1 MSAPACSLLQSIA
14 RTARKSAALLCLLSG
29 ALVLSACGQG
39 GEDGPVEIAFIGN
52 PATLVQSGMRLS
64 PAAQQIRAATAQG
77 LVAIDA
83 DGEIVPALA
92 ERWIVTDDG
101 LSYIFRLRNSDWPD
115 GSRLTAASVR
125 QSLMRDIDALQGTSL
140 GLDLAKIDE
149 IRAMTGRVVEI
160 RLSSPMPGFL
170 QVLAQP
176 ELGLM
181 RDGEGTGPMNIVG
194 DGDSALLTVL
204 PPEMR
209 GLPQTEEWRDE
220 YRPLRV
226 RVLAPTDALDA
237 FRRGRLD
244 GVFAGRIAS
253 LPMVDTGPL
262 ARGTV
267 RLDAPRG
274 LFGLRFTSLDGFLAD
289 PAAREALSMAFDR
302 DTLLAPFSIGGW
314 SPATRIVP
322 PEFARQP
329 EDALPDWAEQSLEQ
343 RRAVAAARVAM
354 YERETGEAVNLRL
367 AMPTGPGADILFT
380 RLAADLAAIGVD
392 ATRVGPRER
401 AELKLVDV
409 VARYAAPRWFLNQF
423 NCSLGGGACSGA
435 ADTLVSEALAATD
448 PAIRDTLLAA
458 AEARLNDAQIF
469 IPFGPPIRWALV
481 RAGLPGFTENGW
493 SLHPLFPMAQRPI

>member
-1 MSAPACSLLQSIA
+1 MLATVLSFLPLFRRSASRC
-14 RTARKSAALLCLLSG
+14 AAMLCMLSG
-29 ALVLSACGQG
+29 AMLLSACGQG
-39 GEDGPVEIAFIGN
+39 NEDGPVEIAFIGN

-83 DGEIVPALA
+83 NGEIIPALA

-101 LSYIFRLRNSDWPD
+101 LSYIFRLRDVDWPD

-125 QSLMRDIDALQGTSL
+125 RSLMRDIDALEGTSL
-140 GLDLAKIDE
+140 GLDLAKVDE

-170 QVLAQP
+170 QLLAQP

-194 DGDSALLTVL
+194 DGGSALLTVL
-204 PPEMR
+204 PPEER
-209 GLPQTEEWRDE
+209 GLPQAENWRDE

-226 RVLAPTDALDA
+226 RILGPKNALGA
-237 FRRGRLD
+237 FRRGEVD
-244 GVFAGRIAS
+244 GVFSGRIAS

-274 LFGLRFTSLDGFLAD
+274 LFGLRFTSLEGFLAE
-289 PAAREALSMAFDR
+289 PAGREALSMALDR

-314 SPATRIVP
+314 SPATQIVP
-322 PEFARQP
+322 PEIARRP
-329 EDALPDWAEQSLEQ
+329 DSAYPDWTGLTLEQ
-343 RRAVAAARVAM
+343 RRAEAAARVSA
-354 YERETGEAVNLRL
+354 YEVSTGEAVNLRL
-367 AMPTGPGADILFT
+367 RMPTGPGADILFK
-380 RLAADLAAIGVD
+380 RLAADFAAIGVD
-392 ATRVGPRER
+392 AMRVEPGEP
-401 AELKLVDV
+401 AELRLVDT
-409 VARYAAPRWFLNQF
+409 VARYAAPRWYLNQF

-435 ADTLVSEALAATD
+435 ADTLVNEALAAAD
-448 PAIRDTLLAA
+448 PAVQDTLLTA
-458 AEARLNDAQIF
+458 AEARLNAAQVF

-481 RAGLPGFTENGW
+481 RADLPGFVENGW

>member
-14 RTARKSAALLCLLSG
+14 RSVRKGATLLSIVSG
-29 ALVLSACGQG
+29 ALLLSACGQNN
-39 GEDGPVEIAFIGN
+39 EDGPVEIAFIGN

-77 LVAIDA
+77 LISIDA
-83 DGEIVPALA
+83 AGEIVPAMA

-101 LSYIFRLRNSDWPD
+101 MSYIFRLRDSDWPD

-125 QSLMRDIDALQGTSL
+125 QSLLRNIAALEGTSL
-140 GLDLAKIDE
+140 GLDLGKIEE

-170 QVLAQP
+170 QLLAQP

-181 RDGEGTGPMNIVG
+181 RDGEGIGPMNIVG
-194 DGDSALLTVL
+194 DGASALLTVL

-209 GLPQTEEWRDE
+209 GLPQAEDWHGE

-226 RVLAPTDALDA
+226 RVLAPEEALDS
-237 FRRGRLD
+237 FRRGEVD
-244 GVFAGRIAS
+244 GVFSGRIAS

-274 LFGLRFTSLDGFLAD
+274 LFGLRFASLAGFLAD
-289 PAAREALSMAFDR
+289 PAAREALSMAIDR

-314 SPATRIVP
+314 SPALSVVP

-329 EDALPDWAEQSLEQ
+329 EDAQPVWAGQTLEE
-343 RRAVAAARVAM
+343 RRAVAAARVAG
-354 YERETGEAVNLRL
+354 YERDTGEAVTLRL
-367 AMPTGPGADILFT
+367 VMPRGPGADILFA

-392 ATRVGPRER
+392 AARVPAGEP
-401 AELKLVDV
+401 AEMRLVDT
-409 VARYAAPRWFLNQF
+409 VARYAAPRWYLNQF
-423 NCSLGGGACSGA
+423 NCSLGGGACSEA
-435 ADTLVSEALAATD
+435 ADTLVSEALAADD
-448 PAIRDTLLAA
+448 PVAEDALLAA
-458 AEARLNDAQIF
+458 AEVRLNEAHIF

-481 RAGLPGFTENGW
+481 RADLPGFVENGW